1 VAETLCVTSIVAN
14 GQDGDRRGPSPREAE
29 RKAVE
34 ACQRGDAEA
43 FGLLV
48 SRHQRAIYRLCYRYL
63 GNQQDADDVAQE
75 VFFKAFRSIGRFRA
89 ESALATWL
97 YRIAV
102 NTCLNFRSSRRE
114 LHAELPDQLPDRSPG
129 ISERLEERERRAQV
143 QKAVERLPERQKA
156 TLILKVY
163 QELSHEE
170 VAAILGVSVGTAKA
184 NLFHALANLRRQ
196 LGREDRG

>member
-1 VAETLCVTSIVAN
+1 VAETLCVTDIVAN
-14 GQDGDRRGPSPREAE
+14 GQDADRSGPSPREADRE
-29 RKAVE
+29 AVE
-34 ACQRGDAEA
+34 ACQSGNAAA

-48 SRHQRAIYRLCYRYL
+48 SRHQRAVYRLCYRYL
-63 GNQQDADDVAQE
+63 GNHQDADDMAQE
-75 VFFKAFRSIGRFRA
+75 VFFKAFRSISHFRG
-89 ESALATWL
+89 ESAFSTWL

-114 LHAELPDQLPDRSPG
+114 LHAEFPDQLADRSPG
-129 ISERLEERERRAQV
+129 VSERLEEREQRVQV
-143 QKAVERLPERQKA
+143 RKAVERLPDRQKA

-196 LGREDRG
+196 LGRGDRG